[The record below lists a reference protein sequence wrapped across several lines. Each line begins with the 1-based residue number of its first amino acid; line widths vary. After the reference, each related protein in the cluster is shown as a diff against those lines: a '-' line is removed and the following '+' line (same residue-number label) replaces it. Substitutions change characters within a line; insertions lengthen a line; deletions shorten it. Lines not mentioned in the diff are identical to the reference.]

1 MTRYLLALA
10 LTLFALALTL
20 FTLYH
25 GVRAVDRALHPEAW
39 ATYTAAG
46 ATHQF

>member
-1 MTRYLLALA
+1 MRLYLL
-10 LTLFALALTL
+10 ALALTL

-25 GVRAVDRALHPEAW
+25 GVRAADRALHPEAW
-39 ATYTAAG
+39 AVYIEVG

>member
-1 MTRYLLALA
+1 MRIYLIALALA
-10 LTLFALALTL
+10 L

-39 ATYTAAG
+39 ATYTATSG
-46 ATHQF
+46 THQF

>member
-1 MTRYLLALA
+1 MTISASEMKGYLIALA
-10 LTLFALALTL
+10 LTR
-20 FTLYH
+20 FTLYQ

-39 ATYTAAG
+39 AVYIEVG

>member
-1 MTRYLLALA
+1 MKFYLLV
-10 LTLFALALTL
+10 LALTL

-25 GVRAVDRALHPEAW
+25 GVRAADRALHPEAW
-39 ATYTAAG
+39 ATHTAVG

>member
-1 MTRYLLALA
+1 MKLYLL
-10 LTLFALALTL
+10 ALALTL

-39 ATYTAAG
+39 ATHTAAG